1 MLTTSIFHL
10 SQKKQITINKYMSKK
25 LQNVKA
31 VQQMLDGSHKFQ
43 TKKTVGFS
51 DADNTAKK
59 NERHDVGDV
68 WEETDASTGTTYI
81 IEQRDGFRIKKTKAS
96 EVLQS
101 VREELRAYPN
111 CRKETCTCLEKH
123 PLNDKMRKLHGMC
136 FDCVIEMEHELKKEG
151 RYEEYE
157 QTKIR
162 ENALAWLAEAERDV
176 ALLKETYTQASQ
188 FVTNSEGE
196 KEVWS
201 ARMTP
206 EQFEETVQAQFN
218 EFKEKFLAKLDKENT
233 K

>member
-1 MLTTSIFHL
+1 
-10 SQKKQITINKYMSKK
+10 MSKK

-51 DADNTAKK
+51 DADSTAKK
-59 NERHDVGDV
+59 NERHEIGDI
-68 WEETDASTGTTYI
+68 WEETDTTTGVTYI

-101 VREELRAYPN
+101 VREELRSYPN
-111 CRKETCTCLEKH
+111 CRKETCTCMEKH
-123 PLNDKMRKLHGMC
+123 PLNEKMRKIHGMC
-136 FDCVIEMEHELKKEG
+136 FDCVIEMEHELKKDG

-157 QTKIR
+157 QSKIR

-188 FVTNSEGE
+188 FITNSEGE
-196 KEVWS
+196 KENWT

-206 EQFEETVQAQFN
+206 QEFEETVQAQFN
-218 EFKEKFLAKLDKENT
+218 TFKEKFLANLDKETQHENN
-233 K
+233 